1 LPQRRFVPIIHRLGG
16 IVIRM
21 YFHDH
26 APPHVHVIAGELHAK
41 VAIRTGEVIEGEI
54 TGRDLRRVRAWLA
67 RERAGLLELWREH
80 GGAQDRG

>member
-1 LPQRRFVPIIHRLGG
+1 MPIIHRLGG

-26 APPHVHVIAGELHAK
+26 APPHVHVIVGGLQAK

-54 TGRDLRRVRAWLA
+54 TARDVRRARTWLA
-67 RERAGLLELWREH
+67 RERIRLLELWREH
-80 GGAQDRG
+80 GGAQDRQ